1 MSASGIDDRQR
12 AARAL
17 LMRPLVR
24 SASGDDFRLAKKYAS
39 DLRDWFDTN
48 TGWTLHV
55 DSEVIRLAKEPA
67 TIGNPTHPI
76 RGANDQAFSRRR
88 YVLLMLCLASLE
100 RSDNQIS
107 LGRLADQVV
116 LYGGTSEL
124 TRSGFAFGLITRD
137 DRSDL
142 VAVVQMLL
150 GWGVLGRVA
159 GDEQEFVHNTGD
171 VLYDV
176 SRRVLSQLLVSRRGP
191 SMVDGATLAER
202 LEAMRDRGMPPSEDL
217 RNLRLRHMLTRRLL
231 DDPVVY
237 FTELSEDE
245 SSYLRSQRSAIC
257 RRITELTGLVPE
269 IRAEGIAMVDLDDDL
284 TDLRMPDRGT
294 EGHVTLLIAEH
305 IAGSQQT
312 EHSFADLADY
322 IRSVR
327 AEYAPFWRA
336 GSQEPGAEVALVS
349 TAASRLVALH
359 VCERIPDGIRSL
371 AALARFA
378 VDAPTITGALRP

>member
-1 MSASGIDDRQR
+1 VSASGIDDRQR

-24 SASGDDFRLAKKYAS
+24 SASGDDFRLVKKYAP

-48 TGWTLHV
+48 TGWTLHL
-55 DSEVIRLAKEPA
+55 DSEVARLAKEPA
-67 TIGNPTHPI
+67 TVDNPTHPI
-76 RGANDQAFSRRR
+76 RATNDQAFSRRR

-100 RSDNQIS
+100 RSDAQIS

-124 TRSGFAFGLITRD
+124 TQSGFTFGLTTRD

-142 VAVVQMLL
+142 VAVVQTLL
-150 GWGVLGRVA
+150 GWGVLSRVA
-159 GDEQEFVHNTGD
+159 GDEQEFVHSTGD

-202 LEAMRDRGMPPSEDL
+202 LEAMRDRGMPPSDDL
-217 RNLRLRHMLTRRLL
+217 RNLRLRHTLTRRLL

-237 FTELSEDE
+237 FNELSADE
-245 SSYLRSQRSAIC
+245 GAYLRSQRSAIC

-269 IRAEGIAMVDLDDDL
+269 IRAEGLAMVDLDDDL

-312 EHSFADLADY
+312 EHSLDDLADY

-336 GSQEPGAEVALVS
+336 GSQEPGAEVALVA

-359 VCERIPDGIRSL
+359 VCERIPDGVRAL

-378 VDAPTITGALRP
+378 VDAPTITGAPRP

>member
-17 LMRPLVR
+17 LMYPLVR
-24 SASGDDFRLAKKYAS
+24 SASGDVFRLVKKYAP
-39 DLRDWFDTN
+39 DLRDWFDIN
-48 TGWTLHV
+48 TGWNLHV
-55 DSEVIRLAKEPA
+55 DSEVARLAKEPA
-67 TIGNPTHPI
+67 TVDNQTHPI
-76 RGANDQAFSRRR
+76 RAANNQAFSRRR

-100 RSDNQIS
+100 RSDAQIS

-116 LYGGTSEL
+116 LYGGTTEL
-124 TRSGFAFGLITRD
+124 TQSGFAFGLTTRD

-142 VAVVQMLL
+142 VAVVQTLL
-150 GWGVLGRVA
+150 GWGVLSRVA
-159 GDEQEFVHNTGD
+159 GDELEFVHSTGD

-191 SMVDGATLAER
+191 SMVDGATLSER
-202 LEAMRDRGMPPSEDL
+202 VNAMRDRGMPPSDDL
-217 RNLRLRHMLTRRLL
+217 RNLGLRHTLTRRLL

-237 FTELSEDE
+237 FNELSEEE
-245 SSYLRSQRSAIC
+245 SAYLRSQRSAIC

-269 IRAEGIAMVDLDDDL
+269 IRAEGLAMVDLDDDL

-294 EGHVTLLIAEH
+294 DGHVTLLIAEH
-305 IAGSQQT
+305 IAGSKQAD
-312 EHSFADLADY
+312 HSFDELADF
-322 IRSVR
+322 IRAVR

-336 GSQEPGAEVALVS
+336 GSQEPGAEVVLVS
-349 TAASRLVALH
+349 TAVSRLVALH
-359 VCERIPDGIRSL
+359 VCVRIPHGVRAR

-378 VDAPTITGALRP
+378 VDAPTITGAPRP